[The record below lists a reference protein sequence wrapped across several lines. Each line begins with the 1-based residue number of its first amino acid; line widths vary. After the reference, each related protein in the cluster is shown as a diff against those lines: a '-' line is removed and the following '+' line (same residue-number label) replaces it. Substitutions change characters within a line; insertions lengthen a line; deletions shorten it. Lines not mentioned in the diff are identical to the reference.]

1 MKLTV
6 KIESE
11 KVRRSLKN
19 VGDAIPKIGF
29 RVLWRLMT
37 NAKERAQKYPPPI
50 SEKYQRT
57 GIYGRSFKLVKLGT
71 GIIGARLESDAV
83 QKGRHYTVFV
93 GGNAIG
99 HGQVEIH
106 GRPGR
111 WVLIKDAIDQE
122 VIRHMVT
129 EVEAD
134 MGDVLK
140 QEGMG
145 L

>member
-1 MKLTV
+1 MQLTV

-37 NAKERAQKYPPPI
+37 NAKERAQKYPPELPNQRYI
-50 SEKYQRT
+50 RT
-57 GIYGRSFKLVKLGT
+57 GIYGRSFKLIKLGT

-83 QKGRHYTVFV
+83 QKGRHYTVNV
-93 GGNAIG
+93 GGNYIG
-99 HGQVEIH
+99 HGQALIH
-106 GRPGR
+106 EGR
-111 WVLIKDAIDQE
+111 WVLIRDAVE
-122 VIRHMVT
+122 HEAVEKMVA

-134 MGDVLK
+134 MGDIL
-140 QEGMG
+140 QMEGMG
-145 L
+145 S

>member
-1 MKLTV
+1 MQLTIKV
-6 KIESE
+6 ESE
-11 KVRRSLKN
+11 KVRRSLRN

-29 RVLWRLMT
+29 RALWRLMK
-37 NAKERAQKYPPPI
+37 NAKERARKYPQPI

-99 HGQVEIH
+99 YGQATIH
-106 GRPGR
+106 EGR
-111 WVLIKDAIDQE
+111 WVLIKDAVDQE
-122 VIRHMVT
+122 VVRNMVT

-134 MGDVLK
+134 MSDVLK

>member
-6 KIESE
+6 KVESE

-19 VGDAIPKIGF
+19 VGDAIPKAGF
-29 RVLWRLMT
+29 RTLWRLMT
-37 NAKERAQKYPPPI
+37 NAKERAQKYPPELPNQRYI
-50 SEKYQRT
+50 RT

-71 GIIGARLESDAV
+71 GIIGARIESDAV

-99 HGQVEIH
+99 YGQARIH
-106 GRPGR
+106 EGR
-111 WVLIKDAIDQE
+111 WVLIKDAVDQE
-122 VIRHMVT
+122 VIRNMVT

-134 MGDVLK
+134 MSDVLK

-145 L
+145 M